1 METAFYLTKY
11 SMHGARFPFP
21 ATRFSSSYA
30 YARYTIATALLLRSS
45 SYSGSVS
52 LWREYLCP
60 LEYPVDPWGLR
71 GTADLGPPQNRRHS
85 GLLCR
90 LSMIHPSSLPYH
102 GVSAAFLRQRWA
114 TKIAY
119 SFYSPGAG
127 YQGLQGVYWSTGSS
141 TTCE

>member
-11 SMHGARFPFP
+11 FMHGARFPFP
-21 ATRFSSSYA
+21 ATRFSSSYD

-71 GTADLGPPQNRRHS
+71 GTADLRLPQNPRHS
-85 GLLCR
+85 DLLFR
-90 LSMIHPSSLPYH
+90 WSMTHPSSLRYH
-102 GVSAAFLRQRWA
+102 GVLAAFLRQRWA

-119 SFYSPGAG
+119 SFYSPGAV
-127 YQGLQGVYWSTGSS
+127 YQGLQGVYWSTVSS
-141 TTCE
+141 ITCE